1 MRTIAITGSGSG
13 MGAELSGRLTD
24 AGDRVIGIDLKN
36 AEVEADLG
44 TPDGRAAAIERVTEL
59 SGGALDGLVTLAG
72 LAGFPE
78 RPASLLI
85 SVNYF
90 GTVDMLT
97 GLRPLLAKGTDPAAV
112 AISSNSTT
120 CQPGLDDALIA
131 SCLEGD
137 EEATRALA
145 GEGDSLGTYPV
156 TKTAIAWWVRRQAP
170 TEEWAGAGI
179 TLNAVA
185 PGAIETPL
193 LQEGLDHPSVGPMIA
208 AFEAPIGR
216 NGRPAE
222 IAALLQYLL
231 GPDARFF
238 CGSVIFCDGGM
249 DAKFRSD
256 DWPQPWRV

>member
-1 MRTIAITGSGSG
+1 MKTIAITGSGSG
-13 MGAELSGRLTD
+13 MGAELSARLTA
-24 AGDRVIGIDLKN
+24 AGDRVIGVDLKN
-36 AEVEADLG
+36 AEVQADLG
-44 TPDGRAAAIERVTEL
+44 TPAGRAEAVERIGEL

-72 LAGFPE
+72 LAGLPE

-90 GTVDMLT
+90 GTVEMLA
-97 GLRPLLAKGTDPAAV
+97 GLRPLLAKGTDPAAI

-120 CQPGLDDALIA
+120 CQPGIDEALVA

-137 EEATRALA
+137 EDATRALA
-145 GEGDSLGTYPV
+145 GDGDSLGTYPV
-156 TKTAIAWWVRRQAP
+156 TKMALSWWVRRHAP
-170 TEEWAGAGI
+170 TPEWAGAGI

-193 LQEGLDHPSVGPMIA
+193 LQEGRDHPTVGPLID
-208 AFEAPIGR
+208 AFVSPLGR
-216 NGRPAE
+216 NGRAAE

-238 CGSVIFCDGGM
+238 CGSVIFCDGGI
-249 DAKFRSD
+249 DAQLRAD
-256 DWPQPWRV
+256 DWPRPWRP